1 MYWKLLFRTNVL
13 YIKVNQMAKQ
23 KYSKEE
29 LITNLFEV
37 FRQCGY
43 DGASMEALAQ
53 ATGLRKSSLYHRFPG
68 GKEQM
73 AQEVLKTVAQW
84 IKTHV
89 LSVSQLPIPV
99 EEKLDQVIHHFY
111 ELYEGGKKS
120 CILRSMSTESGLE
133 KFGDLIRRS
142 FQDMHDGF
150 KTIAI
155 EFGKDASESDKLA
168 REAILK
174 IQGSLVV
181 GKGMG
186 EPQLF
191 QNTLN
196 GIEADFKQ

>member
-1 MYWKLLFRTNVL
+1 
-13 YIKVNQMAKQ
+13 MAKQ

-29 LITNLFEV
+29 LLTNLFEV

-43 DGASMEALAQ
+43 DGASMEVLAK

-73 AQEVLKTVAQW
+73 AQEVLQTASQW
-84 IKTHV
+84 ISKNIVAVTKR
-89 LSVSQLPIPV
+89 SIPV
-99 EEKLDQVIHHFY
+99 EQKLDHVMKHVF

-120 CILRSMSTESGLE
+120 CILRSMSTESSLE
-133 KFGDLIRRS
+133 KFGELIRRS
-142 FQDMHDGF
+142 FQDFHEGF
-150 KTIAI
+150 KVLAL
-155 EFGKDASESDKLA
+155 EFGKNEREAERLA
-168 REAILK
+168 REGILK

-186 EPQLF
+186 DSLLF

-196 GIEADFKQ
+196 EIEAAFKQ

>member
-1 MYWKLLFRTNVL
+1 
-13 YIKVNQMAKQ
+13 MAKQ

-29 LITNLFEV
+29 LLTNLFEV

-43 DGASMEALAQ
+43 DGASMEVLAK

-73 AQEVLKTVAQW
+73 AQEVLQTVAQW

-89 LSVSQLPIPV
+89 VAVAHLAIPV
-99 EEKLDQVIHHFY
+99 EEKLDKVMRHLF
-111 ELYEGGKKS
+111 ELYDGGKKS

-133 KFGDLIRRS
+133 KFGDLIRGT
-142 FQDMHDGF
+142 FQDLHDGF
-150 KTIAI
+150 KSLAL
-155 EFGKDASESDKLA
+155 EFGKEEPEADKLA

-191 QNTLN
+191 QETLN
-196 GIEADFKQ
+196 GIEADFRR